1 MLHNLSIYVCMYLSI
16 CLLVD
21 PRPVNLNILAEKV
34 KAGDNAS
41 TVLNTELPVFKAT
54 PGTHV

>member
-1 MLHNLSIYVCMYLSI
+1 MYLSI